1 MKISKEFQ
9 GFFFGTVC
17 PQLKQGAI
25 DRFTKT
31 GKAMG
36 YENPYTKERYYFD
49 MRLISD
55 KAIYQ
60 FLKLI
65 NPHYPRDDTH
75 ITPLSTTE
83 IDSET
88 MTNHI
93 KWIERWAGLNGL
105 ELQYIADEWEELLA
119 KAGIVK

>member
-1 MKISKEFQ
+1 MKISTHFQ
-9 GFFFGTVC
+9 RFFFGVVC

-25 DRFTKT
+25 ERFVKT
-31 GKAMG
+31 GKGMG
-36 YENPYTKERYYFD
+36 YVNPFTKERYYFD
-49 MRLISD
+49 MRKINDEAVYL
-55 KAIYQ
+55 
-60 FLKLI
+60 FLKLV
-65 NPHYPRDDTH
+65 NPNYPKDESGL
-75 ITPLSTTE
+75 TPVSTTL
-83 IDSET
+83 IDTET